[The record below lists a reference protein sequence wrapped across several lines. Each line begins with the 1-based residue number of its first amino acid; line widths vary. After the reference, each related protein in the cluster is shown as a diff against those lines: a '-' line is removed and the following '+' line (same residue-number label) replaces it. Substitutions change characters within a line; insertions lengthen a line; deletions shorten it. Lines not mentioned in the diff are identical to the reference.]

1 MFGYIN
7 LALLGHFYRSVRIK
21 WAVMYLC
28 VRDINVSSFY
38 DFDIWFLDS
47 ADSVF
52 FIFILFRYDVL
63 LINISNWANCISLI
77 YHKNNWDKKDSA
89 SASFLE
95 IYLIVDNN
103 VQISTRLRDKGD
115 DFNFGNIHFQQIY
128 SNIPVNLSYG
138 VYILQI
144 IWYSRACTSYSDF
157 LQRHLILSTKL
168 QRHV

>member
-1 MFGYIN
+1 MRVNNLLICEGMFGYIN

-63 LINISNWANCISLI
+63 LINISNCANCISLI
-77 YHKNNWDKKDSA
+77 YHKKNWDKKDSA

-103 VQISTRLRDKGD
+103 GQISTRLRDKE
-115 DFNFGNIHFQQIY
+115 
-128 SNIPVNLSYG
+128 
-138 VYILQI
+138 
-144 IWYSRACTSYSDF
+144 TT
-157 LQRHLILSTKL
+157 LILEIYIFNKSIVIF
-168 QRHV
+168 Q